1 MRDVFSRDLS
11 RLGLMLVAGCLVT
24 VVSGC
29 ASSNKDTAQ
38 RRQAPAVII
47 DTDTTS
53 AGEGVSTALRK
64 TGTYPSLGGPLRAA
78 NRQLSATDV
87 SSMSSQLQALSN
99 ARATGVISDAEYKT
113 RLAELE
119 KLSATHGAETLKQ
132 IEQ

>member
-24 VVSGC
+24 IVSGC
-29 ASSNKDTAQ
+29 ASSDTTAH
-38 RRQAPAVII
+38 RRQAPVVIV

-53 AGEGVSTALRK
+53 SGEGVSTALRK
-64 TGTYPSLGGPLRAA
+64 TGTYPSLGAPLRAA
-78 NRQLSATDV
+78 NRQMSATDV

-132 IEQ
+132 IEK